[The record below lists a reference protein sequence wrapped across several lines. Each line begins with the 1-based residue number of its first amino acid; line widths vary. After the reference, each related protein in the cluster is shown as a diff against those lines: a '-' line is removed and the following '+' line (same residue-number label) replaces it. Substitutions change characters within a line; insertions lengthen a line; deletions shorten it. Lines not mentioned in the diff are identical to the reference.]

1 MTALK
6 AVDLPALGFAGVGN
20 SVDLV
25 LYTIQFYSYNVMAL
39 MVLFWAVN
47 LFCGSWE
54 IRANFLGGLLRE
66 HISLISKLFA
76 ITIPALL
83 IGLGHAPLVLTSLVA
98 TFLLSNFTMLVSLSI
113 GSILMVLILYK
124 YIKTR
129 RLLFEH
135 EKRNGWWGSSG
146 TATASDMIATGHGNA
161 NASGSVNDI
170 GNGNHTSTGRSLYDR
185 ALITR
190 FTIGFVILLTLEVV
204 LIVFSL
210 NSERNFQRLAKSSS
224 PDFSIPGCIT
234 DIILFIPGVTTSL
247 LVFLV
252 FGTAK
257 SWRQYQDLIISGCG
271 LRTKFPK
278 SKRRG
283 VIGSGDDE
291 QGTEFQRLP
300 SMATK
305 VPTPGEQAVLEAK
318 MRGML
323 PDQRTSIGTQYTTQT
338 EKTRPESSV
347 YTYHART
354 LSPTANFNFSRPA
367 SARNEFRP
375 VIREEEGDAA
385 EGWARQN
392 DLEIGLALEQKWS
405 DYGDSY
411 RKETDSAGNMTA
423 GHTLVH
429 GDLGSMS
436 HRDFILDDSDEHEIP
451 REYQSNPTITTD
463 QKERRQLR
471 IQGLPILV
479 GDPI

>member
-6 AVDLPALGFAGVGN
+6 AIDKPALGFAGVGN
-20 SVDLV
+20 FVDLV
-25 LYTIQFYSYNVMAL
+25 LYTIQFYCYNVMAL
-39 MVLFWAVN
+39 MVLFWAVK

-54 IRANFLGGLLRE
+54 IRANFLGGWLRE
-66 HISLISKLFA
+66 NISLISKIFA

-124 YIKTR
+124 YVKTR
-129 RLLFEH
+129 RLLFAH

-146 TATASDMIATGHGNA
+146 TATASDTTGTGHGNVNA
-161 NASGSVNDI
+161 NASSSVNDI
-170 GNGNHTSTGRSLYDR
+170 GNGNHISTRRSLYDR

-190 FTIGFVILLTLEVV
+190 FTIGFVVLLALEVV

-210 NSERNFQRLAKSSS
+210 YSERNFQRLARSSS
-224 PDFSIPGCIT
+224 PDFSISGCIT

-257 SWRQYQDLIISGCG
+257 SSRQYKDLIISGCG
-271 LRTKFPK
+271 RRTNFPK

-300 SMATK
+300 SMGTK
-305 VPTPGEQAVLEAK
+305 VLTLEEQTVLEAK

-323 PDQRTSIGTQYTTQT
+323 PDQRTSVGTQYTTYTIQT
-338 EKTRPESSV
+338 GKIRPESSV

-354 LSPTANFNFSRPA
+354 LSPTRANFNF
-367 SARNEFRP
+367 
-375 VIREEEGDAA
+375 
-385 EGWARQN
+385 
-392 DLEIGLALEQKWS
+392 
-405 DYGDSY
+405 
-411 RKETDSAGNMTA
+411 
-423 GHTLVH
+423 
-429 GDLGSMS
+429 
-436 HRDFILDDSDEHEIP
+436 
-451 REYQSNPTITTD
+451 
-463 QKERRQLR
+463 
-471 IQGLPILV
+471 
-479 GDPI
+479 

>member
-6 AVDLPALGFAGVGN
+6 AIDKPALGFSGVGN

-25 LYTIQFYSYNVMAL
+25 LYTIQFYCYNVMAL
-39 MVLFWAVN
+39 MVLFWAVK

-54 IRANFLGGLLRE
+54 IRANFLGSWLRE

-113 GSILMVLILYK
+113 
-124 YIKTR
+124 
-129 RLLFEH
+129 
-135 EKRNGWWGSSG
+135 KRNGWWGSSG
-146 TATASDMIATGHGNA
+146 TATASDMTGTGHGNA

-170 GNGNHTSTGRSLYDR
+170 GNGNHTSTRRSLYDR

-190 FTIGFVILLTLEVV
+190 FTIGFVILLALEVA
-204 LIVFSL
+204 LIVFSIY
-210 NSERNFQRLAKSSS
+210 SERNFQRLAKSSS
-224 PDFSIPGCIT
+224 PDFSISGCIT
-234 DIILFIPGVTTSL
+234 DIILFMPGVTTSL

-257 SWRQYQDLIISGCG
+257 SSRQYKDLIISGCG
-271 LRTKFPK
+271 RRTRFPK

-300 SMATK
+300 SMGAK
-305 VPTPGEQAVLEAK
+305 VLTLEEQAVLEAK
-318 MRGML
+318 MRGIL
-323 PDQRTSIGTQYTTQT
+323 PDQRTSIGTQDMTYTTQT
-338 EKTRPESSV
+338 GKKTRPESSV

-354 LSPTANFNFSRPA
+354 LSPIANFNFSRPV

-375 VIREEEGDAA
+375 VIREEGDAGRRGQDKMIWKL
-385 EGWARQN
+385 GWHWNKNGAMM
-392 DLEIGLALEQKWS
+392 EIAIEK
-405 DYGDSY
+405 
-411 RKETDSAGNMTA
+411 R
-423 GHTLVH
+423 
-429 GDLGSMS
+429 
-436 HRDFILDDSDEHEIP
+436 
-451 REYQSNPTITTD
+451 
-463 QKERRQLR
+463 R
-471 IQGLPILV
+471 IQQEI
-479 GDPI
+479 